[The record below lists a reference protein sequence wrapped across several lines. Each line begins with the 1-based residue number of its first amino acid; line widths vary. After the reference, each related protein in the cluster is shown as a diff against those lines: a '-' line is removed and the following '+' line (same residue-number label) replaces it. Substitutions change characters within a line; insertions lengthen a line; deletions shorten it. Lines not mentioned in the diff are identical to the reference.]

1 MYRTQHS
8 VWHEALIYTLAL
20 IDEEWILR
28 PSGSTHHVP
37 TAAARQDLLCHM
49 DGCHLAWAYVLQ
61 THTYLAAQRDGEE
74 QEHKPY
80 SAARSF

>member
-8 VWHEALIYTLAL
+8 VRHEALINILAL

-37 TAAARQDLLCHM
+37 TAAARQDLLCPHGRM
-49 DGCHLAWAYVLQ
+49 DVTWPGHIFS
-61 THTYLAAQRDGEE
+61 
-74 QEHKPY
+74 KPTPT
-80 SAARSF
+80 